1 MGRIRKILA
10 VLALIG
16 SIALLVLPP
25 PGNTKTEVVR
35 AGALVL
41 FAIGFWATG
50 ILPEYLTSL
59 IFILMCV
66 VFSLAPVSLIFSG
79 FSSEALW
86 LVFGGLVLA
95 AAVKR
100 TGLGERIAGWLLDL
114 FGASYL
120 MVLIGIVSLTVL
132 AGFFLPS
139 AMGRVVLFVPIVS
152 AMAERLG
159 FGEEAPGRKGMV
171 GAVLMGCFVPSC
183 AILPSSVPN
192 MVLAGASESLYSI
205 TFGYT
210 SYLKLHFPVTGALKA
225 VAIVLLTRFIFPDR
239 IPAAPPLKQRQR
251 TLFSRQDW
259 LLALIL
265 SGTLLLWSTDFIHGI
280 SPAWV
285 GLGAAL
291 ICMLPGT
298 KLLSQEALGR
308 ELNPGPLFYM
318 AGILGMGAV
327 ISKTGLGNVLGSE
340 IIRLI
345 GFTPGQ
351 TLFNFYLLS
360 ILLTAI
366 VMVVTAPGLP
376 ALMVPLSAD
385 IATATGI
392 PLATVLMTQVVA
404 FSTPLLPYPIP
415 PLIVGLHL
423 GGLKSIEVSKITLAL
438 AALSLLLF
446 IPLNY
451 LWWSILGLF

>member
-1 MGRIRKILA
+1 MGRIRKFLA
-10 VLALIG
+10 ALVLIG
-16 SIALLVLPP
+16 SIALLLLPL

-35 AGALVL
+35 TGALVL
-41 FAIGFWATG
+41 FAMGFWATG

-59 IFILMCV
+59 IFILMSV
-66 VFSLAPVSLIFSG
+66 LFSLAPVPLIFSG

-114 FGASYL
+114 FGTSYL
-120 MVLIGIVSLTVL
+120 KVISGIVSLTLL

-139 AMGRVVLFVPIVS
+139 TMGRVVLFVPIVS
-152 AMAERLG
+152 IMAERLG

-171 GAVLMGCFVPSC
+171 GAVVLGCFIPSC
-183 AILPSSVPN
+183 AILPSNVPN
-192 MVLAGASESLYSI
+192 MVLAGASQSLYSI

-210 SYLKLHFPVTGALKA
+210 TYLKFHFPVTGAMKA
-225 VAIVLLTRFIFPDR
+225 LAIVLLARFIFPDR
-239 IPAAPPLKQRQR
+239 LPTAPPLKQRQR
-251 TLFSRQDW
+251 TPFSQQER

-265 SGTLLLWSTDFIHGI
+265 SGTLLLWVTDFIHGI

-285 GLGAAL
+285 ALGASL
-291 ICMLPGT
+291 ICMLPWT
-298 KLLSQEALGR
+298 KLLSQEAFGR
-308 ELNPGPLFYM
+308 EMNLGPVFYL

-327 ISKTGLGNVLGSE
+327 ISKTGLGDVLGSE
-340 IIRLI
+340 FIRLI
-345 GFTPGQ
+345 GFSPGQ
-351 TLFNFYLLS
+351 TLHNFFLLS

-404 FSTPLLPYPIP
+404 FSTPLLPYPVP

-438 AALSLLLF
+438 SVLSLFIF

-451 LWWSILGLF
+451 IWWSTLGFF